1 MFNRNYEHFNHN
13 LSYRFGE
20 ERLIVRDRAGS
31 PEEPGLVS
39 SAIQAITQHMR
50 AEGLQPGDLL
60 PSEAA
65 MTRRLNVSRTVVREA
80 FRSLSAMRL
89 IDMSA
94 GRRAS
99 VAKLDT
105 GAMSMVI
112 EHGITTQQISVQ
124 QIYDVRRTIEMRTVA
139 LAAMRRSDAEA
150 RAIAESARLMRE
162 HYRSPEMVMEHD
174 IAFHERIAA
183 ASHNPVFALIVTAFS
198 GVTRRT
204 WVIGWKTRSSDEDQL
219 KMIKGHE
226 DIADAI
232 FRGDPRL
239 AAEHMAQHFDKSVKA
254 LVDAGIA

>member
-1 MFNRNYEHFNHN
+1 MQPDET
-13 LSYRFGE
+13 S
-20 ERLIVRDRAGS
+20 S
-31 PEEPGLVS
+31 GLVS
-39 SAIQAITQHMR
+39 TAIQTITQHIR

-65 MTRRLNVSRTVVREA
+65 MTRQLNVSRTIVREA
-80 FRSLSAMRL
+80 LRSLSAMRL

-105 GAMSMVI
+105 SAMSMVI

-124 QIYDVRRTIEMRTVA
+124 QVYDVRRTIEMRTVA
-139 LAAMRRSDAEA
+139 LAAMRRSDKEA
-150 RAIAESARLMRE
+150 AAIVDSARLMRE
-162 HYRSPEMVMEHD
+162 NFKSPDAVMEHD
-174 IAFHERIAA
+174 IVFHEMIAA
-183 ASHNPVFALIVTAFS
+183 ASHNPVFELIVTAFS

-204 WVIGWKTRSSDEDQL
+204 WVIGWKTRSSDEEQL

-232 FRGDPRL
+232 LKGDPRL
-239 AAEHMAQHFDKSVKA
+239 AAEHMAAHFDKSVKA
-254 LVDAGIA
+254 LIDAGIA

>member
-1 MFNRNYEHFNHN
+1 MP
-13 LSYRFGE
+13 
-20 ERLIVRDRAGS
+20 DRS
-31 PEEPGLVS
+31 TPSVEPNPGLVS
-39 SAIQAITQHMR
+39 TAVQAITQHIR
-50 AEGLQPGDLL
+50 SEGLQPGDLL

-65 MTRRLNVSRTVVREA
+65 MTRQLNVSRTIVREA

-124 QIYDVRRTIEMRTVA
+124 QVYDVRRTIEMRTVA
-139 LAAMRRSDAEA
+139 LAALRRTDAEA
-150 RAIAESARLMRE
+150 AGIANSARLMRE
-162 HYRSPEMVMEHD
+162 SYKSPDAVMEHD
-174 IAFHERIAA
+174 IAFHEAIAA

-204 WVIGWKTRSSDEDQL
+204 WVIGWKTRSSDGEQL

-226 DIADAI
+226 DIANAI
-232 FRGDPRL
+232 LKGDPRL
-239 AAEHMAQHFDKSVKA
+239 ATEHMAEHFDKSVKA
-254 LVDAGIA
+254 LLDAGIA

>member
-1 MFNRNYEHFNHN
+1 MSIR
-13 LSYRFGE
+13 
-20 ERLIVRDRAGS
+20 ERMQPDETS
-31 PEEPGLVS
+31 PGLVS
-39 SAIQAITQHMR
+39 AAIQTITQHIR
-50 AEGLQPGDLL
+50 SEGLQPGDLL

-65 MTRRLNVSRTVVREA
+65 MTRQLNVSRTIVREA

-105 GAMSMVI
+105 SAMSMVI

-124 QIYDVRRTIEMRTVA
+124 QVYDVRRTIEMRTVA
-139 LAAMRRSDAEA
+139 LAAMRRDDKEA
-150 RAIAESARLMRE
+150 AAIVDSARLMHE
-162 HYRSPEMVMEHD
+162 NFKSPDAVMEHD
-174 IAFHERIAA
+174 IVFHETIAA
-183 ASHNPVFALIVTAFS
+183 ASHNPVFELIVTAFS

-204 WVIGWKTRSSDEDQL
+204 WVIGWKTRSSDEEQL

-232 FRGDPRL
+232 LKGDPRL
-239 AAEHMAQHFDKSVKA
+239 AAEHMAAHFDKSVKA
-254 LVDAGIA
+254 LIDAGIA

>member
-1 MFNRNYEHFNHN
+1 MA
-13 LSYRFGE
+13 
-20 ERLIVRDRAGS
+20 DRPAS
-31 PEEPGLVS
+31 SAEPSPGLVS
-39 SAIQAITQHMR
+39 TAIQAITQHIR
-50 AEGLQPGDLL
+50 SEGLQPGDLL

-65 MTRRLNVSRTVVREA
+65 MTRQLNVSRTIVREA

-124 QIYDVRRTIEMRTVA
+124 QVYDVRRTIEMRTVA

-150 RAIAESARLMRE
+150 GAIARSARLMRE
-162 HYRSPEMVMEHD
+162 NHTSPDLVMEHD
-174 IAFHERIAA
+174 IAFHEAIAA
-183 ASHNPVFALIVTAFS
+183 ASHNPVFELIVTAFS

-204 WVIGWKTRSSDEDQL
+204 WVIGWKTRSSDEEQL

-232 FRGDPRL
+232 LKGDPRL
-239 AAEHMAQHFDKSVKA
+239 AAEHMAAHFDKSVKA
-254 LVDAGIA
+254 LIDAGIA

>member
-1 MFNRNYEHFNHN
+1 M
-13 LSYRFGE
+13 
-20 ERLIVRDRAGS
+20 RDPAAPPVDPS
-31 PEEPGLVS
+31 PGRVS
-39 SAIQAITQHMR
+39 TAIQAFTQHIR
-50 AEGLQPGDLL
+50 SEGLQPGDLL

-65 MTRRLNVSRTVVREA
+65 MTRKLNVSRTIVREA

-112 EHGITTQQISVQ
+112 EHGITTQQISVHQ
-124 QIYDVRRTIEMRTVA
+124 VYDVRRTIEMRTVA
-139 LAAMRRSDAEA
+139 LAALRRTDAEA
-150 RAIAESARLMRE
+150 ASIAESARLMRVNL
-162 HYRSPEMVMEHD
+162 RSPDAVMEHD
-174 IAFHERIAA
+174 IVFHEAIAA

-204 WVIGWKTRSSDEDQL
+204 WVIGWKTRSSDEEQL

-226 DIADAI
+226 DIAEAI
-232 FRGDPRL
+232 VKGDPRL
-239 AAEHMAQHFDKSVKA
+239 AAEHMAEHFDKSVKA
-254 LVDAGIA
+254 LIDAGIA

>member
-1 MFNRNYEHFNHN
+1 M
-13 LSYRFGE
+13 
-20 ERLIVRDRAGS
+20 RDQGALAPS
-31 PEEPGLVS
+31 DEPSAGLVS
-39 SAIQAITQHMR
+39 AAIQAITQHIR

-65 MTRRLNVSRTVVREA
+65 MTRQLNVSRTVVREA

-150 RAIAESARLMRE
+150 EAIATSARLMRE
-162 HYRSPEMVMEHD
+162 NYKSPDAVMEHD
-174 IAFHERIAA
+174 IAFHEAIAA

-232 FRGDPRL
+232 LKGDPRL
-239 AAEHMAQHFDKSVKA
+239 AAEHMAEHFDKSVKA
-254 LVDAGIA
+254 LIDAGIA

>member
-1 MFNRNYEHFNHN
+1 MMQN
-13 LSYRFGE
+13 
-20 ERLIVRDRAGS
+20 GS
-31 PEEPGLVS
+31 EPTTEPSPGLVS
-39 SAIQAITQHMR
+39 LAIQSITQHIR
-50 AEGLQPGDLL
+50 SEGLGPGDLL

-65 MTRRLNVSRTVVREA
+65 MTRQLNVSRTIVREA

-94 GRRAS
+94 GRRAT

-124 QIYDVRRTIEMRTVA
+124 QVYDVRRTIEMRTVA

-150 RAIAESARLMRE
+150 AGIATSARLMRE
-162 HYRSPEMVMEHD
+162 NHKSPEIVMQHD
-174 IAFHERIAA
+174 IAFHEAIAA

-204 WVIGWKTRSSDEDQL
+204 WVIGWKTRSSEEQQL
-219 KMIKGHE
+219 NMIRSHE
-226 DIADAI
+226 DIAEAI
-232 FRGDPRL
+232 LKGDPRL
-239 AAEHMAQHFDKSVKA
+239 AAEHMAEHFDNSVRA
-254 LVDAGIA
+254 LIDAGIA

>member
-1 MFNRNYEHFNHN
+1 MQEQTDPPDEQ
-13 LSYRFGE
+13 S
-20 ERLIVRDRAGS
+20 
-31 PEEPGLVS
+31 PGLVS
-39 SAIQAITQHMR
+39 TAIQAITQHIR
-50 AEGLQPGDLL
+50 SEGLAPGDPL

-65 MTRRLNVSRTVVREA
+65 MTRQLNVSRTVVREA

-94 GRRAS
+94 GRRAT

-124 QIYDVRRTIEMRTVA
+124 QVYDVRRTIEMRTVA
-139 LAAMRRSDAEA
+139 LAALRRTNAEA
-150 RAIAESARLMRE
+150 AAIAQSARLMRE
-162 HYRSPEMVMEHD
+162 SCKSPETVMEHD
-174 IAFHERIAA
+174 IAFHEAIAA
-183 ASHNPVFALIVTAFS
+183 ASHNPVFSLIVTAFS

-204 WVIGWKTRSSDEDQL
+204 WVIGWRTRSSDEDQL

-232 FRGDPRL
+232 LKGDPRL
-239 AAEHMAQHFDKSVKA
+239 AAEHMAEHFDKSVKA
-254 LVDAGIA
+254 LIDAGIA

>member
-1 MFNRNYEHFNHN
+1 M
-13 LSYRFGE
+13 
-20 ERLIVRDRAGS
+20 RDRSALS
-31 PEEPGLVS
+31 AESNPGLVGT
-39 SAIQAITQHMR
+39 AVRAITQHIR
-50 AEGLQPGDLL
+50 SEGLQPGDLL

-65 MTRRLNVSRTVVREA
+65 MTRQLNVSRTIVREA
-80 FRSLSAMRL
+80 LRSLSAMRL

-124 QIYDVRRTIEMRTVA
+124 QVYDVRRTIEMRTVA
-139 LAAMRRSDAEA
+139 LAAMRRSDEEA
-150 RAIAESARLMRE
+150 SAIADAARLMLE
-162 HYRSPEMVMEHD
+162 NFKSPDAVREHD
-174 IAFHERIAA
+174 IAFHEAIAA

-204 WVIGWKTRSSDEDQL
+204 WVIGWRTRSSDEEQL

-226 DIADAI
+226 AIADAI
-232 FRGDPRL
+232 LKGDPRL
-239 AAEHMAQHFDKSVKA
+239 AAEHMAAHFDKSVKA
-254 LVDAGIA
+254 LIEAGIA

>member
-1 MFNRNYEHFNHN
+1 V
-13 LSYRFGE
+13 
-20 ERLIVRDRAGS
+20 IVRDRSAD
-31 PEEPGLVS
+31 EPGLVS
-39 SAIQAITQHMR
+39 AAIQAITQHIR
-50 AEGLQPGDLL
+50 REGLQPGDLL

-65 MTRRLNVSRTVVREA
+65 MTRQLNVSRTVVREA

-89 IDMSA
+89 IDVSA

-139 LAAMRRSDAEA
+139 LAAMRRSEAEA
-150 RAIAESARLMRE
+150 HAIAASARLMRE
-162 HYRSPEMVMEHD
+162 NFTSPETVMEHD
-174 IAFHERIAA
+174 IAFHEQIAA

-219 KMIKGHE
+219 KMIRGHE

-232 FRGDPRL
+232 LKGDPRL
-239 AAEHMAQHFDKSVKA
+239 AAEHMAAHFDKSVKA
-254 LVDAGIA
+254 LIDAGIA

>member
-1 MFNRNYEHFNHN
+1 MP
-13 LSYRFGE
+13 
-20 ERLIVRDRAGS
+20 DR
-31 PEEPGLVS
+31 PETTVEPSPGLVS
-39 SAIQAITQHMR
+39 TAIQAITQHIR
-50 AEGLQPGDLL
+50 SQGLGPGDLL

-65 MTRRLNVSRTVVREA
+65 MTRQLNVSRTIVREA

-94 GRRAS
+94 GRRAT

-124 QIYDVRRTIEMRTVA
+124 QVYDVRRTIEMRTVA
-139 LAAMRRSDAEA
+139 LAALRRTEAEA
-150 RAIAESARLMRE
+150 DEIARLARLMRE
-162 HYRSPEMVMEHD
+162 SLKAPDLVMEHD
-174 IAFHERIAA
+174 VAFHEAIAA
-183 ASHNPVFALIVTAFS
+183 ASHNPVFSLIVTAFS

-204 WVIGWKTRSSDEDQL
+204 WVIGWRTRSSDDAQL

-226 DIADAI
+226 DIAEAI
-232 FRGDPRL
+232 VKGDPRL
-239 AAEHMAQHFDKSVKA
+239 AAEHMAEHFDKSVKA

>member
-1 MFNRNYEHFNHN
+1 MP
-13 LSYRFGE
+13 
-20 ERLIVRDRAGS
+20 DR
-31 PEEPGLVS
+31 PETTMEPSPGLVS
-39 SAIQAITQHMR
+39 TAIQAITQHIR
-50 AEGLQPGDLL
+50 SQGLGPGDLL

-65 MTRRLNVSRTVVREA
+65 MTRQLNVSRTIVREA

-94 GRRAS
+94 GRRAT

-124 QIYDVRRTIEMRTVA
+124 QVYDVRRTIEMRTVA
-139 LAAMRRSDAEA
+139 LAALRRTEAEA
-150 RAIAESARLMRE
+150 DEIARLARLMRE
-162 HYRSPEMVMEHD
+162 SLKAPDLVMEHD
-174 IAFHERIAA
+174 VAFHEAIAA
-183 ASHNPVFALIVTAFS
+183 ASHNPVFSLIVTAFS

-204 WVIGWKTRSSDEDQL
+204 WVIGWRTRSSDDAQL

-226 DIADAI
+226 DIAEAI
-232 FRGDPRL
+232 VKGDPRL
-239 AAEHMAQHFDKSVKA
+239 AAEHMAEHFDKSVKA

>member
-1 MFNRNYEHFNHN
+1 MA
-13 LSYRFGE
+13 
-20 ERLIVRDRAGS
+20 DRPA
-31 PEEPGLVS
+31 PPVEPNPGLVS
-39 SAIQAITQHMR
+39 TAIQAITQHIR
-50 AEGLQPGDLL
+50 SEGLQPGDLL

-65 MTRRLNVSRTVVREA
+65 MTRQLNVSRTIVREA

-124 QIYDVRRTIEMRTVA
+124 QVYDVRRTIEMRTVA

-150 RAIAESARLMRE
+150 EAIARSARLMRE
-162 HYRSPEMVMEHD
+162 NHTAPDAVMEHD
-174 IAFHERIAA
+174 IAFHEAIAA
-183 ASHNPVFALIVTAFS
+183 ASHNPVFELIVTAFS

-204 WVIGWKTRSSDEDQL
+204 WVIGWKTRSSDEEQL

-232 FRGDPRL
+232 LKGDPRL
-239 AAEHMAQHFDKSVKA
+239 ATEHMAAHFDKSVKA
-254 LVDAGIA
+254 LIDAGIA

>member
-1 MFNRNYEHFNHN
+1 MAD
-13 LSYRFGE
+13 
-20 ERLIVRDRAGS
+20 RLAS
-31 PEEPGLVS
+31 PAEPSPGLVS
-39 SAIQAITQHMR
+39 TAIQAITQHIR
-50 AEGLQPGDLL
+50 SEGLQPGDLL

-65 MTRRLNVSRTVVREA
+65 MTRQLNVSRTIVREA

-124 QIYDVRRTIEMRTVA
+124 QVYDVRRTIEIRTVA
-139 LAAMRRSDAEA
+139 LAAMRRTDGEA
-150 RAIAESARLMRE
+150 GAIARSARLMRE
-162 HYRSPEMVMEHD
+162 NYEAPDVVMEHD
-174 IAFHERIAA
+174 IAFHEAIAA
-183 ASHNPVFALIVTAFS
+183 ASHNPVFELIVTAFS

-204 WVIGWKTRSSDEDQL
+204 WVIGWKTRSSNEEQL

-232 FRGDPRL
+232 LNGDPRL
-239 AAEHMAQHFDKSVKA
+239 AAEHMAAHFDKSVKA

>member
-1 MFNRNYEHFNHN
+1 MQEQTDPPDEP
-13 LSYRFGE
+13 S
-20 ERLIVRDRAGS
+20 
-31 PEEPGLVS
+31 PGLVS
-39 SAIQAITQHMR
+39 TAIQAITQHIR
-50 AEGLQPGDLL
+50 SEGLAPGDPL

-65 MTRRLNVSRTVVREA
+65 MTRQLNVSRTVVREA

-94 GRRAS
+94 GRRAT

-124 QIYDVRRTIEMRTVA
+124 QVYDVRRTIEMRTVA
-139 LAAMRRSDAEA
+139 LAALRRTDQEA
-150 RAIAESARLMRE
+150 AAIGRSARQMRE
-162 HYRSPEMVMEHD
+162 SFRNPEAVMEHD
-174 IAFHERIAA
+174 IAFHEAIAA
-183 ASHNPVFALIVTAFS
+183 ASHNPVFSLIVTAFS

-204 WVIGWKTRSSDEDQL
+204 WVIGWRTRSSDEAQL

-232 FRGDPRL
+232 LKGDPRL
-239 AAEHMAQHFDKSVKA
+239 AAEHMAEHFDKSVKA
-254 LVDAGIA
+254 LIDAGIA

>member
-1 MFNRNYEHFNHN
+1 MN
-13 LSYRFGE
+13 
-20 ERLIVRDRAGS
+20 IRDRLQPDETS
-31 PEEPGLVS
+31 PGLVS
-39 SAIQAITQHMR
+39 TAIQTITQHIR

-65 MTRRLNVSRTVVREA
+65 MTRQLNVSRTIVREA
-80 FRSLSAMRL
+80 LRSLSAMRL

-105 GAMSMVI
+105 SAMSMVI

-124 QIYDVRRTIEMRTVA
+124 QVYDVRRTIEMRTVA
-139 LAAMRRSDAEA
+139 LAAMRRSDKEA
-150 RAIAESARLMRE
+150 AAIVNSARLMRE
-162 HYRSPEMVMEHD
+162 NFKSPDAVMEHD
-174 IAFHERIAA
+174 IVFHETIAA
-183 ASHNPVFALIVTAFS
+183 ASHNPVFELIVTAFS

-204 WVIGWKTRSSDEDQL
+204 WVIGWKTRSSDEEQL

-232 FRGDPRL
+232 LKGDPRL
-239 AAEHMAQHFDKSVKA
+239 AAEHMAAHFDKSVKA
-254 LVDAGIA
+254 LIDAGIA